1 MFHVKHSVHGRGIA
15 VAVEWMVEWM
25 AQTDAAS
32 VDEAE
37 RRSEHMPRK
46 LRDAVV
52 VITGAS
58 SGIGRATALECARR
72 GATVVVAARRTA
84 PLEAL
89 ALECGHVSGRALA
102 APTDVTDEQ
111 ATRELARVALE
122 TFGRIDVWVN
132 DAAVL
137 SMGRFDE
144 TPAEVFR
151 GVIETNVFGVVH
163 GARAA
168 LPVFYEQ
175 GSGVLIN
182 ISSIDAQLGQPY
194 MSAYT
199 ASKHAIRGL
208 GISLRQEAKLAGA
221 KDVHICTVLPATID
235 TPFFQHAANYSGR
248 AVRAMPPV
256 YMAERV
262 ARTIARLAEHPKR
275 EELVGSMGYQLT
287 LLRMLAPGLAERM
300 MARQSDMMQLA
311 PDQPAAPTD
320 GNVFVPVPEGD
331 GVSGGWKQPAG
342 KKAGIVAAT
351 AGVVATAPA
360 LAAWLWFQRRQ
371 PPKLSRTARA
381 ARAARAAQPIRSL
394 WQRVAA

>member
-1 MFHVKHSVHGRGIA
+1 MVLRWDGWRIRSGGGINGC
-15 VAVEWMVEWM
+15 
-25 AQTDAAS
+25 
-32 VDEAE
+32 DEMNATK
-37 RRSEHMPRK
+37 RKSGHMPRK

-72 GATVVVAARRTA
+72 GATVVVAARRAA

-102 APTDVTDEQ
+102 VPTDVTDEQ
-111 ATRELARVALE
+111 AVRALARVALE

-132 DAAVL
+132 DAAAV
-137 SMGRFDE
+137 SMGRFAE

-168 LPVFYEQ
+168 LPIFYEQ
-175 GSGVLIN
+175 GAGVLIN
-182 ISSIDAQLGQPY
+182 VASIDAQLGQPY

-208 GISLRQEAKLAGA
+208 GISLRQEAELAGA
-221 KDVHICTVLPATID
+221 NDVHICTVLPATID
-235 TPFFQHAANYSGR
+235 TPLFQHAANYSGR
-248 AVRAMPPV
+248 AVRAMPPI
-256 YMAERV
+256 YSAERV

-275 EELVGSMGYQLT
+275 EELVGTMGYQLS
-287 LLRMLAPGLAERM
+287 LLRVLAPGLAERM

-311 PDQPAAPTD
+311 PDQLAAPTD
-320 GNVFVPVPEGD
+320 GNVFTPMPDGD
-331 GVSGGWKQPAG
+331 GVSGGWKQPAT
-342 KKAGIVAAT
+342 KKARIAAAT
-351 AGVVATAPA
+351 AGIAAVPA
-360 LAAWLWFQRRQ
+360 LAAWLWLQQRQ
-371 PPKLSRTARA
+371 QSKPSRA
-381 ARAARAAQPIRSL
+381 ARTTQPIRTL

>member
-1 MFHVKHSVHGRGIA
+1 
-15 VAVEWMVEWM
+15 
-25 AQTDAAS
+25 
-32 VDEAE
+32 
-37 RRSEHMPRK
+37 MPRK

-89 ALECGHVSGRALA
+89 ALECGQVSGRALA
-102 APTDVTDEQ
+102 VPTDVTDEQ
-111 ATRELARVALE
+111 AVRELARVALE

-132 DAAVL
+132 NAAVVA
-137 SMGRFDE
+137 MGRFAE
-144 TPAEVFR
+144 TPAEAFR

-163 GARAA
+163 GARVA
-168 LPVFYEQ
+168 LPIFYEQ
-175 GSGVLIN
+175 GAGVLIN
-182 ISSIDAQLGQPY
+182 VASIDAQLGQPY

-199 ASKHAIRGL
+199 ASKHAVRGL
-208 GISLRQEAKLAGA
+208 GISLRQEAALAGA

-235 TPFFQHAANYSGR
+235 TPLFQHAANYSGR

-256 YMAERV
+256 YSPERV
-262 ARTIARLAEHPKR
+262 AKTIAQLAEHPKR
-275 EELVGSMGYQLT
+275 EELVGTMGYQLG
-287 LLRMLAPGLAERM
+287 LLRTLAPGLAERM

-311 PDQPAAPTD
+311 ADQPAAPTD
-320 GNVFVPVPEGD
+320 GNVFTPIPDGD

-342 KKAGIVAAT
+342 KKARIVAAT
-351 AGVVATAPA
+351 AGVAAAAPA
-360 LAAWLWFQRRQ
+360 LAAWLWFQQRQ
-371 PPKLSRTARA
+371 PAKPSPA
-381 ARAARAAQPIRSL
+381 ARATQPIRSL